1 MDFSALQSLAAGASK
16 NHQRNSTGGMNAHLD
31 LLSQFGGDIN
41 SAVAA
46 AAALQSVGSG
56 QNQHDHF
63 AAVANLNALAQL
75 NQLATANPKV
85 AAMLQ
90 LQQQLGAMNQQTNHH
105 PSSSNNYYQGA
116 STFLIT
122 IYSSDHFHF
131 NTYYQLSNFYQAI
144 TIKLISPQ

>member
-1 MDFSALQSLAAGASK
+1 MDFSALQGLAAGASK
-16 NHQRNSTGGMNAHLD
+16 NQQRNSTGGMNAHLD

-41 SAVAA
+41 AAVAA

-56 QNQHDHF
+56 QNQQDPF

-90 LQQQLGAMNQQTNHH
+90 LQQQLGAINQQTNHH
-105 PSSSNNYYQGA
+105 PSSSNNYHQGA
-116 STFLIT
+116 SALLIT
-122 IYSSDHFHF
+122 IYSSDYFYF
-131 NTYYQLSNFYQAI
+131 NTFYQLSNFYQAI